1 MTIKQRLTDEMKE
14 AMRNKNKGTLAT
26 IRLLIDRIQKKE
38 KDALRDLTEEEAV
51 QVLQTFKKQ
60 VREEA
65 DAFANAGKFS
75 REAELVDSIFLV
87 DKFLPQQM
95 SKEEID
101 IQVQLVI
108 SEIISNGQVPNKGL
122 VMKNLMPLVKGKAD
136 NKLVNEVVTETL
148 A

>member
-1 MTIKQRLTDEMKE
+1 MTIKQQLTDAMKE
-14 AMRNKNKGTLAT
+14 AMRNKDKGTLTT

-38 KDALRDLTEEEAV
+38 KDLLRDLTEDEVV

-75 REAELVDSIFLV
+75 REAELIDSIFLV

-95 SKEEID
+95 TKEEI
-101 IQVQLVI
+101 QVVVVDVI
-108 SEIISNGQVPNKGL
+108 EGLLGSGQVPNKGL